1 MGTIY
6 TSVTMVYRLFY
17 ILKLAKK
24 LEWQRKLL
32 SETENLEQYE
42 MAKRALPWLTVDSIG
57 RQDR

>member
-1 MGTIY
+1 
-6 TSVTMVYRLFY
+6 MVYRLIY